1 MQRNSAVLAWLIA
14 GALGMAFSW
23 WAYPRVFPEA
33 SIDLK
38 ITPRQVE
45 QIGRDALRQLRP
57 DIDLSGWR
65 SAVEFD
71 WDNNAKFY
79 LEKTLG
85 LTQANA
91 IMREQVSVWF
101 FECHWVR
108 EGERVRYYARVSPSG
123 EVVSARVQ
131 IPEEAPGASLS
142 REAARRVAERFLR
155 QQLQIDLR
163 EWRFLNAFE
172 YQRPNR
178 RDHAFVYEHRTRKYP
193 ADSPTP
199 ATLRMSVSI
208 VGDAVGGYS
217 LNWLHTPEK
226 WAFEQ
231 RQRESLRTTL
241 GFIFGIVDTGF
252 QLVAIGLLVWLVV
265 RRQPLGWRFAL
276 RVALVLAGVWT
287 LATLNFAPLWW
298 AAYSP
303 AVPEISFLTERLLQ
317 VAIGAL
323 FSIGC
328 VWFLF
333 ALAGAWLARERPLG
347 QMPLAK
353 ITTVRFWTTDA
364 AVRALLVGLG
374 AAGVHL
380 AYLCAVYQLGFRIG
394 VWSPLDV
401 PYTNGVATPLPFT
414 EPLFYGL
421 LPAVQEELFY
431 RGVVLFLLWRVLKRF
446 WVAAFL
452 SSLLW
457 AFLHVGYSTEPAYVR
472 GLELL
477 PVGLVFCWLAQRY
490 GLLAPMAAHYTYNA
504 LVTAYTYLNM
514 DAPYLRLSALITG
527 LGVSL
532 VLVPAL
538 LTRVR
543 MGRLRTLEEVDAP
556 SMDMPPPPT
565 PVEPRIAPYRPL
577 QRWDWV
583 AFGVGLIALSAISV
597 YAYEPRH
604 RETVRALRLDRAA
617 AVAEARAYLQ
627 RLGAPIAGYRALAEY
642 VEVEEDDETRAYA
655 RAIDQ
660 EETYESLEEQLRG
673 ENYWRVRF
681 FRPQERTEWIVSLT
695 TDGEVWNITRVLPE
709 ESPGNLPE
717 ERESRQVKLTPLQAR
732 QRAEQYLQQVYGTD
746 LADWKLIES
755 DRIERPNR
763 YDYRFTYEHRTLRL
777 GEAHRRLVVEVQGA
791 LAHDAVEFWKLPE
804 RWDFEQRRFRA
815 WEVFAIA
822 WLLALVLAF
831 SGYLLFWEWREGNA
845 TSFSKRLALMAA
857 VAGALSGGAYI
868 VADWEGTL
876 WGGYDPAQPP
886 TLHLSLTGALSLLG
900 AALVGLLVGA
910 LYAGLEPSYWRT
922 RLGHLVPL
930 TVWLSPAHWYTVPP
944 DSPLRHP
951 RAQRE
956 GWLIAALTSLAIGVS
971 SYFYPAVSSAVDAN
985 APWLEEFAIATIG
998 VLVLGALALAAV
1010 GLYRRYIRSVW
1021 RLALLAALFAPAV
1034 AIGANSW
1041 EEMRERLQIYAL
1053 VWAIGTPVCFWL
1065 ARRVLQ
1071 GNLFAWANALLLT
1084 FVASLIG
1091 AYLNIPNSTLRWNG
1105 WILLG
1110 IYGVLLAAS
1119 YWIARRMSAPAPEAV
1134 VESAPE
1140 AVRTDYAV
1148 VQMETPQPQPERGEG

>member
-1 MQRNSAVLAWLIA
+1 
-14 GALGMAFSW
+14 MAFFW

-38 ITPRQVE
+38 ITPRQAE

-57 DIDLSGWR
+57 ELDLSGWR

-71 WDNNAKFY
+71 WDNNAKLY

-85 LTQANA
+85 LAQANA

-101 FECHWVR
+101 FESVWKR
-108 EGERVRYYARVSPSG
+108 EGERTRYWARVSPSG
-123 EVVSARVQ
+123 EVVGAGVS
-131 IPEEAPGASLS
+131 IPEETPGASLS
-142 REAARRVAERFLR
+142 RAAARQIAERFLR

-178 RDHAFVYEHRTRKYP
+178 RDHAFVYEHRTHKYP

-199 ATLRMSVSI
+199 ATLRLTISV
-208 VGDAVGGYS
+208 VGDAVGSYS

-241 GFIFGIVDTGF
+241 GFIFGGIDTAF

-287 LATLNFAPLWW
+287 LASLNFAPLWW
-298 AAYSP
+298 TAYNP
-303 AVPEISFLTERLLQ
+303 AVPEINFLAGQLLQ
-317 VAIGAL
+317 TAISAL
-323 FSIGC
+323 FAIAL

-333 ALAGAWLARERPLG
+333 ALAGEWLTRERPLG

-364 AVRALLVGLG
+364 AVRALLIGLG
-374 AAGVHL
+374 AAGVDL
-380 AYLCAVYQLGFRIG
+380 AYVCAVYQLGFQVG

-401 PYTNGVATPLPFT
+401 PYTNGVATPLPFV

-431 RGVVLFLLWRVLKRF
+431 RGVVLYLLWRVLKRF
-446 WVAAFL
+446 WVAAFF

-457 AFLHVGYSTEPAYVR
+457 AFLHVGYPTEPAYVR

-477 PVGLVFCWLAQRY
+477 PVGLWFCWLAQRY
-490 GLLAPMAAHYTYNA
+490 GLLAPMAAHYTSNA
-504 LVTAYTYLNM
+504 LLTAVTYLNT
-514 DAPYLRLSALITG
+514 DAPYLRGSALLAG
-527 LGVSL
+527 LGVL
-532 VLVPAL
+532 LLLMPAL
-538 LTRVR
+538 ATRLR
-543 MGRLRTLEEVDAP
+543 TGRLRTLEEVDAP
-556 SMDMPPPPT
+556 SMHIPPPPT
-565 PVEPRIAPYRPL
+565 PVEPRVAPYRPL
-577 QRWDWV
+577 QRWEWV
-583 AFGVGLIALSAISV
+583 AFGAGLIALTALSV

-604 RETVRALRLDRAA
+604 REALRALHLDRAA
-617 AVAEARAYLQ
+617 AIAEARAYLQ

-642 VEVEEDDETRAYA
+642 VEVEEDDEAHAYA
-655 RAIDQ
+655 HHIGQ
-660 EETYESLEEQLRG
+660 EDAYKSLEEQLRG
-673 ENYWRVRF
+673 ENYWYIRF
-681 FRPQERTEWIVSLT
+681 FRPQERTEWFVSLT
-695 TDGEVWNITRVLPE
+695 TDGRVWDIVRVLPE

-717 ERESRQVKLTPLQAR
+717 ERRMRQVKLTQSQAR
-732 QRAEQYLQQVYGTD
+732 QRAEQYLQQVYGED
-746 LADWKLIES
+746 PAEWKLIES
-755 DRIERPNR
+755 DRIERLNR
-763 YDYRFTYEHRTLRL
+763 YDYGFTYEHRTLRL
-777 GEAHRRLVVEVQGA
+777 GEARRRLMVEVQGA
-791 LAHDAVEFWKLPE
+791 LAHNATQFWQLPE
-804 RWDFEQRRFRA
+804 RWAFEQRRFRA
-815 WEVFAIA
+815 WEVFVVA

-831 SGYLLFWEWREGNA
+831 AGYILFWEWREGNA
-845 TSFSKRLALMAA
+845 TSFSKRLALTAA
-857 VAGALSGGAYI
+857 VAGALAGGAFI
-868 VADWEGTL
+868 AADWENNL

-886 TLHLSLTGALSLLG
+886 TLHLALTGAALLLSV
-900 AALVGLLVGA
+900 ALAGLLVGA
-910 LYAGLEPSYWRT
+910 LYAGLEPNYWRT

-930 TVWLSPAHWYTVPP
+930 TVWLSPARWRTAPP

-951 RAQRE
+951 QAQRE
-956 GWLIAALTSLAIGVS
+956 GWLIAAFASLSAGVAG
-971 SYFYPAVSSAVDAN
+971 YLYPESSSAVDAN
-985 APWLEEFAIATIG
+985 APWLEELAMAALA
-998 VLVLGALALAAV
+998 VLLLGALALAAV
-1010 GLYRRYIRSVW
+1010 GLYRRYIRTVW
-1021 RLALLAALFAPAV
+1021 RLALLALLFAPAV
-1034 AIGANSW
+1034 AIGASSF
-1041 EEMRERLQIYAL
+1041 EEMRERFQIYAL

-1071 GNLFAWANALLLT
+1071 GNLFAWVNTLLLS
-1084 FVASLIG
+1084 FVAG
-1091 AYLNIPNSTLRWNG
+1091 MAGTYLNIPNPTLRWNG

-1110 IYGVLLAAS
+1110 VYGVLLVAS

-1134 VESAPE
+1134 VEGAPE
-1140 AVRTDYAV
+1140 AVLTDYAV